1 MRLLAATSIAVG
13 TGLIT
18 TVIITSNLSIL
29 AVTSGWGLY
38 IGGALFSITIPLSL
52 KNDTFW
58 SWSQL
63 FEVKLEKNNSI
74 KLLLQAKLGSISDAV
89 SKSIQNEN
97 ISTAQPHKILQEM
110 EKYHKLIEE
119 IRKQNKVKFKE
130 ITKKQEKWLLEQRRK
145 VGKENFFQKF

>member
-1 MRLLAATSIAVG
+1 MRLLAATSNAVG

-18 TVIITSNLSIL
+18 TAVITSNLSIL

-38 IGGALFSITIPLSL
+38 VGVALFSITIPLPL
-52 KNDTFW
+52 KNATFW

-74 KLLLQAKLGSISDAV
+74 KLLLQTKLGSISDAI

-97 ISTAQPHKILQEM
+97 ISTAQLHKILQEM

-119 IRKQNKVKFKE
+119 IRQQNKVKFKE

>member
-74 KLLLQAKLGSISDAV
+74 KLLLQTKLGSISDAI

-97 ISTAQPHKILQEM
+97 ISTAQLHKILQEM

-119 IRKQNKVKFKE
+119 IRQQNKVKFKE

>member
-1 MRLLAATSIAVG
+1 MRLLAATSNAVG

-18 TVIITSNLSIL
+18 TAVITSNLSIL

-38 IGGALFSITIPLSL
+38 VGVALFRITIPLPL
-52 KNDTFW
+52 KNATFW

-74 KLLLQAKLGSISDAV
+74 KLLLQTKLGSISDAI

-97 ISTAQPHKILQEM
+97 ISTAQLHKILQEM

-119 IRKQNKVKFKE
+119 IRQQNKVKFKE

-145 VGKENFFQKF
+145 VGKENFFQIF